1 MNDIPPKNTPPKK
14 RTRINRDTQA
24 RIVLLI
30 QKMLTHGH
38 FTGDIKDAISEKFR
52 ISGRSVERY
61 ITRAR
66 REMQQE
72 VENYLER
79 HRADSFFFYRS
90 IVDNPNS
97 ADRDRLRARERID
110 KLLSL
115 DTQAPSEKDPADF
128 KLEDLKKMTDE
139 EFDALYQKNL
149 KKTD

>member
-1 MNDIPPKNTPPKK
+1 MTDSPQKK
-14 RTRINRDTQA
+14 RVRTPRDTQA
-24 RIVLLI
+24 LIVALI
-30 QKMLTHGH
+30 QKMISHGH
-38 FTGDIKDAISEKFR
+38 FTCDIKTAIAEKFT
-52 ISGRSVERY
+52 ISRRSVERY

-79 HRADSFFFYRS
+79 HRAESFFFYRS
-90 IVDNPNS
+90 IADSPHS

-115 DTQAPSEKDPADF
+115 DTQAPSENDPADF

-149 KKTD
+149 KKAD

>member
-1 MNDIPPKNTPPKK
+1 MNGIPPKK

-24 RIVLLI
+24 RIVILI

-115 DTQAPSEKDPADF
+115 DTQARSEKDGPDYS
-128 KLEDLKKMTDE
+128 LKELNKMTAE
-139 EFDALYQKNL
+139 EFEAFYQKELDNS
-149 KKTD
+149 K

>member
-1 MNDIPPKNTPPKK
+1 MIFHPKTLPPKK

-24 RIVLLI
+24 RIVILI

-97 ADRDRLRARERID
+97 ADRDRLSAPENASTN
-110 KLLSL
+110 LLSL
-115 DTQAPSEKDPADF
+115 DTQAPSENDPADF
-128 KLEDLKKMTDE
+128 KLEDLKKMSDE